1 MTQTKASRKSLS
13 PVEMARLFD
22 ALSKEGKDILGTQM
36 ITLNYLTTR
45 LQQLHIE
52 LLERVDRGET
62 IMPADFGGLCVSFS
76 DEKTEETWSQGIGAS
91 EPVCNAFLG
100 TFHAAW
106 TELPEKVFDTIVE
119 TAKETKDVREKKEEE
134 EKKEKKEESPV
145 VDLEKWKVD
154 NQWKN

>member
-1 MTQTKASRKSLS
+1 MTQTKSSRKPLK

-22 ALSKEGKDILGTQM
+22 ALSKEGKDILATQM

-62 IMPADFGGLCVSFS
+62 IEPKDFGGLCVSFS

-106 TELPEKVFDTIVE
+106 QELPEEVFDTIVE
-119 TAKETKDVREKKEEE
+119 TAKETKDVREKKR
-134 EKKEKKEESPV
+134 EKEEKKEESPV
-145 VDLEKWKVD
+145 IDLEKWKVD